1 MTPDGFVIQASIE
14 MSTSQNIDEKRLDCL
29 ERLVEIQ
36 KTMIKTNEEYLFISF
51 IEGKTHENAWA
62 RLGNLQNQYKD
73 TFDRCR
79 KTLDP
84 KKEH

>member
-1 MTPDGFVIQASIE
+1 MPDG
-14 MSTSQNIDEKRLDCL
+14 MNLDEKRLECL

-36 KTMIKTNEEYLFISF
+36 KLIIKTDEEYLKITF
-51 IEGKTHENAWA
+51 EGKNAWA
-62 RLGNLQNQYKD
+62 RLGIFQNQYKD

-84 KKEH
+84 KKAH